1 MNTLLRTIISLR
13 LTVILLGLGMVL
25 VFFGTLDQVHT
36 GIWETQRR
44 YFESFFVV
52 WKYPEQWPYFE
63 TLYFLRIPMP
73 GGYLIGFALLIN
85 LVAAHLYRFSLSWR
99 KLGINL
105 VHFGLILLL
114 VSELL
119 TDLLAVESRM
129 MIPEGE
135 TTYYTE
141 DFRKNEL
148 AIIDR
153 SDPEVDTV
161 HSISTNALKSGKPIE
176 DPDLPVVVHPVRFF
190 PNAAIARRQNATGFP
205 ESPAT
210 QGLGANRGTPDDLL
224 IVPQPVR
231 YDEET
236 INTVSAFVR
245 LETNEGENLGTWLVS
260 NVLDDRFPPQSFQV
274 DGKSY
279 QIDLRFKRYYHDF
292 GLELIDFR
300 FDRYPGTEI
309 PKNFSS
315 EVNIIDPRDEGQRS
329 ALIYMNNPL
338 RYSGLTFYQASFDE
352 ETERAT
358 ILQVVRNPGWLLPY
372 FSVLLMGAGMSYQF
386 LFHLL
391 RFNRKR
397 KPKTTA

>member
-1 MNTLLRTIISLR
+1 MNAFLRTIISLR
-13 LTVILLGLGMVL
+13 LTVILLGLGMIL

-52 WKYPEQWPYFE
+52 WKYPEQWPWSE
-63 TLYFLRIPMP
+63 SLYFLRIPMP

-85 LVAAHLYRFSLSWR
+85 LVAAHLYRFSLSWK

-119 TDLLAVESRM
+119 TDVLAVESRM
-129 MIPEGE
+129 MIPEGG

-148 AIIDR
+148 VLIDR
-153 SDPEVDTV
+153 SDPELDTV
-161 HSISTNALKSGKPIE
+161 HSISTNALKSGKPISGPE
-176 DPDLPVVVHPVRFF
+176 LPVVIHPIRFF
-190 PNAAIARRQNATGFP
+190 PNSAIARRQNATGFP
-205 ESPAT
+205 ESPAN
-210 QGLGANRGTPDDLL
+210 QGIGANRGTPDDLL
-224 IVPQPVR
+224 IARQPIQ

-245 LETNEGENLGTWLVS
+245 LESPEGENFGIWLVS
-260 NVLDDRFPPQSFQV
+260 NVLDDRFPAQTFSV
-274 DGKSY
+274 GDKIY
-279 QIDLRFKRYYHDF
+279 ELDLRFKRYYHNF

-315 EVNIIDPRDEGQRS
+315 EVNIIDPREDSLRS
-329 ALIYMNNPL
+329 ALIYMNHPL
-338 RYSGLTFYQASFDE
+338 RYSGLTFFQASFDE

-397 KPKTTA
+397 KSKTSA